1 MKISLVPTEHIEIV
15 WPRIEKYMEKA
26 AKYTYG
32 RFTANDIKNE
42 AIKRFKV
49 QQLWIAFE
57 DDIIYGAYVTEI
69 VQYPQIKTCVIH
81 FLGGKEFKK
90 WGWIGLKVL
99 QAFAKDND
107 CDVMES
113 YGRPGWEKIWKNN
126 GYKERFTFYELP
138 VEN

>member
-42 AIKRFKV
+42 AIKNFKV

-81 FLGGKEFKK
+81 FWVVKS
-90 WGWIGLKVL
+90 LKSGV
-99 QAFAKDND
+99 
-107 CDVMES
+107 
-113 YGRPGWEKIWKNN
+113 G
-126 GYKERFTFYELP
+126 
-138 VEN
+138 

>member
-1 MKISLVPTEHIEIV
+1 MCNS
-15 WPRIEKYMEKA
+15 
-26 AKYTYG
+26 
-32 RFTANDIKNE
+32 
-42 AIKRFKV
+42 
-49 QQLWIAFE
+49 
-57 DDIIYGAYVTEI
+57 
-69 VQYPQIKTCVIH
+69 